1 MASHPVVHIEIPL
14 PNPGKDSAFYANAL
28 GWKLQTD
35 TTYDYTQFSAE
46 GGPGGGFVTTDP
58 SSPMPGVIGKPLI
71 YLASDDIDASL
82 AAVEAH
88 GGKTVQAKMEIPNVG
103 WFARFT
109 DPSGNQL
116 AFYTPA
122 NRG

>member
-1 MASHPVVHIEIPL
+1 MAAHPIVHIEIPVS
-14 PNPGKDSAFYANAL
+14 NTKTDSAFYANAL

-35 TTYDYTQFSAE
+35 ATYDYTQFSAE
-46 GGPGGGFVTTDP
+46 GGPGGGFASTDP
-58 SSPMPGVIGKPLI
+58 SSPTPGVIGKPLI

-88 GGKTVQAKMEIPNVG
+88 GGKTVQPKMEIPHVG
-103 WFARFT
+103 WFAHFT

-116 AFYTPA
+116 AFFTPA
-122 NRG
+122 ST